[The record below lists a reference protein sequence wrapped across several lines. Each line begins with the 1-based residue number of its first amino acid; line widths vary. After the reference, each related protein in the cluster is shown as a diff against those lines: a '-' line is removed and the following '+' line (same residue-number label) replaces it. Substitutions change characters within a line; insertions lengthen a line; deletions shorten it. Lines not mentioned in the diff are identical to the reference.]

1 MQAPQVARYGFRIRT
16 RQGLVVDPVVIPG
29 RDEADAER
37 KVRQIYRDC
46 EIIGRSVSASDGPT
60 AQELAARLAR

>member
-1 MQAPQVARYGFRIRT
+1 MQAHLVARYGFRIRT
-16 RQGLVVDPVVIPG
+16 RQGIVVDPVVIPG

-46 EIIGRSVSASDGPT
+46 EIIGRSANDSDATEAIGV
-60 AQELAARLAR
+60 AARFAR